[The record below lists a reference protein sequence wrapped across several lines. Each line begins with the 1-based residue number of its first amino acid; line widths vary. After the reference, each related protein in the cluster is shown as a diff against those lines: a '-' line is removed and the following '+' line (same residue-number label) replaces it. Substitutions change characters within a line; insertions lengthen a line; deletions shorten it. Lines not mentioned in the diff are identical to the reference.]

1 MGDGGM
7 TRPEVMARIHDWLHE
22 REIRRLGRACVEA
35 MEAHD
40 TAKAVHFWVA
50 HGEAIKARS
59 ASQIQRMERKRGLA

>member
-1 MGDGGM
+1 M
-7 TRPEVMARIHDWLHE
+7 MARLRDWLHE

-50 HGEAIKARS
+50 HIEAINARS
-59 ASQIQRMERKRGLA
+59 AAQRARMKHEQRVA